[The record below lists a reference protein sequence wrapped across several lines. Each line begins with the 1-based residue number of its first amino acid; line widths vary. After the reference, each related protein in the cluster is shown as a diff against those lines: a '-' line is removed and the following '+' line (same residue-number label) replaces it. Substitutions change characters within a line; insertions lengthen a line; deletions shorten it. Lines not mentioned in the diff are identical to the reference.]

1 MKTKITFQKIG
12 KFFLTLFGLFAVNLV
27 VSVVAFIF
35 VMFIWAITGD
45 DNQQEMMR
53 KVAYYAAIA
62 MFVLMSF
69 VEIVWY
75 SLKAR
80 T

>member
-1 MKTKITFQKIG
+1 MKTKKTFQKIG
-12 KFFLTLFGLFAVNLV
+12 KFFLTLFGLFTVNLV

-53 KVAYYAAIA
+53 EVGYYTAIA
-62 MFVLMSF
+62 MFVLMSV
-69 VEIVWY
+69 VEIIWY
-75 SLKAR
+75 SLKTR